1 MLHYAGLSF
10 SIHPAG
16 LFSHTLMDPI
26 LTFVLDENLL
36 KLFSVSNILLA
47 TRAYWISQWRN
58 NICLQVLDPAL
69 PLRFMI

>member
-1 MLHYAGLSF
+1 MLHYAGLRF

-36 KLFSVSNILLA
+36 KLFFCFKYLMSDMCLLDL
-47 TRAYWISQWRN
+47 T
-58 NICLQVLDPAL
+58 VEK
-69 PLRFMI
+69 